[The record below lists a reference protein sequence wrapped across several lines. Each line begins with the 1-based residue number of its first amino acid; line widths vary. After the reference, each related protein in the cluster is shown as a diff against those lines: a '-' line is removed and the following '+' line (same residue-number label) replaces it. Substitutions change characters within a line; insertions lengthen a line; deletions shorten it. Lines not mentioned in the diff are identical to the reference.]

1 MQEFHVGLPCL
12 KLSRNPSNQ
21 RHHGKA
27 ARTCSVKDAWDEM
40 SDKRKG
46 RDKTIDHDLTK
57 DNVWLCGNT
66 DMDMEQVIQA
76 EIDRINAER
85 AEQGKRKMRIDAV
98 SAIEMIQKPPM
109 EVMETLTREEQTKLL
124 KVSDEVTESILHDWN
139 PSWKT
144 IATVIHFDE
153 FGGRSGHPHKIFIPI
168 GEDKDGCPVLNAKR
182 DFNLKFFT
190 FINREY
196 PQRMRERGYPVLD
209 CEIYEDM
216 TEEEREAHKEKKKE
230 YGLEGYEYKLKKDAE
245 QEAQIKAN
253 EQLIEGQTD
262 ILDTQ
267 KKLIAVNDETIADQD
282 GKIVQGEQELDNI
295 RADVKTAEK
304 TLDEVNADI
313 TNARE
318 TLKTVKDDV
327 TTAKAEVTKQK
338 AESKDLR
345 IKILAKEKVLDLPEP
360 PKTLDRQFYKV
371 PIAEYKSV
379 RATAAQVDVLKEEYE
394 ERKKAQDKRDR
405 ALDKRKA
412 DLDQEKKDFEKSR
425 KLPFA
430 EQTELLL
437 LRHFKKTISWLREQS
452 FVPEVIRRLLTRAL
466 RGEDL
471 EQTLSRVQ
479 PERKQ
484 EKQYQASL

>member
-12 KLSRNPSNQ
+12 KLSLNPSNQ

-66 DMDMEQVIQA
+66 DMDLEQVIQA

-196 PQRMRERGYPVLD
+196 PQRMRDRGYPVLD

-253 EQLIEGQTD
+253 EQLIEGQAE

-267 KKLIAVNDETIADQD
+267 KELIAVNDETIADQD
-282 GKIVQGEQELDNI
+282 GKIAQGEQELDNI

-304 TLDEVNADI
+304 TLDEFNADI
-313 TNARE
+313 TNAKE

-345 IKILAKEKVLDLPEP
+345 IKILSKEKVLDLPEP
-360 PKTLDRQFYKV
+360 SKTLDRQFYKV

-379 RATAAQVDVLKEEYE
+379 KATAAQVDVLKEEYE
-394 ERKKAQDKRDR
+394 DRKKAQDKRDK

-412 DLDQEKKDFEKSR
+412 ELDQEKKDFEKSR
-425 KLPFA
+425 RLPFA
-430 EQTELLL
+430 EQKELVL
-437 LRHFKKTISWLREQS
+437 LRHFKKTISWLSEQP
-452 FVPEVIRRLLTRAL
+452 FVPEAIRRLLTRAL
-466 RGEDL
+466 GGENL
-471 EQTLSRVQ
+471 EQTLERVQ

-484 EKQYQASL
+484 ERQCQASL

>member
-12 KLSRNPSNQ
+12 KLSLNPSNQ

-66 DMDMEQVIQA
+66 DMDLEQVIQA

-182 DFNLKFFT
+182 DFNLKFFS

-196 PQRMRERGYPVLD
+196 PQRMRDRGYPVLD

-216 TEEEREAHKEKKKE
+216 TEEERKAHKEKKKE

-394 ERKKAQDKRDR
+394 ERKKAQDKRDK

-437 LRHFKKTISWLREQS
+437 LRHFKKTISWLSEQS

-466 RGEDL
+466 SGEDL